1 MTFHSYIPHMH
12 SLCFTLSQTAVTHF
26 TIYLNKIYK
35 VTDYTENLNDLLNCG
50 IQSTGIVKEYYK
62 YKIQMLNL
70 HCSHSSTQM
79 DLKRNY

>member
-1 MTFHSYIPHMH
+1 MTFRSFLHTTHALALFYS
-12 SLCFTLSQTAVTHF
+12 SLKLPSHF

-62 YKIQMLNL
+62 IQMLNL
-70 HCSHSSTQM
+70 HCSHSSTQK

>member
-1 MTFHSYIPHMH
+1 MTFRSFLHTTHALCTRSVLL
-12 SLCFTLSQTAVTHF
+12 SLKLPSHF

-62 YKIQMLNL
+62 IQMLNL
-70 HCSHSSTQM
+70 HCSHSSTQK
-79 DLKRNY
+79 DLKRN